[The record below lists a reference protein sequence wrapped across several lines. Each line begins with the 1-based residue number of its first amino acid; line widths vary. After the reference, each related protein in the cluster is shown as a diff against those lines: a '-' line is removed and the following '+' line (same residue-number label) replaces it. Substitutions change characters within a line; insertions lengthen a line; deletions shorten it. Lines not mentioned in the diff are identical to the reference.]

1 MSLSQNGLVC
11 CWKFA
16 NLGFSGQWSDSLAQ
30 TVDWGVIVNVSGDD
44 TSRWFPLAAS
54 CLSPVCLPLLFPN
67 SIHCYPLLSITNQCQ
82 PLLTYYRSPSRLF
95 GCEVWPSFLPANW
108 FATGGFCIKELIQ
121 FATCVLICQI
131 QSIDE
136 AVGVVG
142 LSGSMCQWI
151 YRCCAPTVTYAIR
164 RERQWLSF
172 KRCLRGIG
180 LRWNPLLR
188 P

>member
-1 MSLSQNGLVC
+1 MKWLFGADGWLGGNCERVRRRHEPLVPFGSEPPIPC
-11 CWKFA
+11 VPSTA
-16 NLGFSGQWSDSLAQ
+16 
-30 TVDWGVIVNVSGDD
+30 
-44 TSRWFPLAAS
+44 
-54 CLSPVCLPLLFPN
+54 
-67 SIHCYPLLSITNQCQ
+67 IHCYPLLSITNQCQ

-95 GCEVWPSFLPANW
+95 GCEVWPSYLPANW

-136 AVGVVG
+136 AVGAVG
-142 LSGSMCQWI
+142 LSCSMCQWI

-164 RERQWLSF
+164 RERQWLCF
-172 KRCLRGIG
+172 QRCLGGIR
-180 LRWNPLLR
+180 LQWNPLLR

>member
-1 MSLSQNGLVC
+1 MKWLFGADGWLGGNCERVRRRHEPLVP
-11 CWKFA
+11 F
-16 NLGFSGQWSDSLAQ
+16 GSEPP
-30 TVDWGVIVNVSGDD
+30 
-44 TSRWFPLAAS
+44 R
-54 CLSPVCLPLLFPN
+54 SPVCHPLLSTLSHCYPLL
-67 SIHCYPLLSITNQCQ
+67 STAIHCYPLLSIANQCQ

-95 GCEVWPSFLPANW
+95 GCEVWPSYLPANW

-136 AVGVVG
+136 AVGVVA
-142 LSGSMCQWI
+142 LSCSMCQWI

-164 RERQWLSF
+164 REWQWLCF
-172 KRCLRGIG
+172 QRCLGGIR
-180 LRWNPLLR
+180 LQWNPLLR